1 MLRAQVHVQMV
12 KQLFCYGIMLLA
24 LAGSLQGGEKPP
36 ASQWSVSE
44 MNPRPSNAGGQRWQ
58 KVSDVRLLP
67 DDLAM
72 PKAFNCHDDNCKFDL
87 HYFTGKGFS
96 LARASRKNILFIAG
110 GPGQLVD
117 HLDQTNRMLGYLEAK
132 HNIVYFDLRGGGRSV
147 INGDNKYD
155 QFLRAEYVAD
165 DMERIRKALLGKKPW
180 DAIYS
185 HSWGSVP
192 AQLYAAKFGPAK
204 VKSLVLSAPVVR
216 DRDTHAARG
225 KMTAENLARIF
236 SLYRSQAPQPCN
248 CQDKKLPVKVITFF
262 GESKENI
269 SDVKAVVGPP
279 GTNNF
284 CFLSLDD
291 AAKLSRQ
298 LENAISAIEQSFG
311 SVDFV
316 TDHYDALQKS
326 SDSKQRLRFPKEFY
340 VAIKRLQFTGAP
352 EKDFSPYLRDFSTQV
367 NAALVVGYYLMLND
381 KVPAQVTLPQRQCVQ
396 DAPFFQ
402 NASCANKLCGIVS
415 AKSNAEQGS
424 GLESIRANQVFG
436 LYDGVARTLL
446 RPGMVQLD
454 TDGCFTGGDVA
465 AFTNGSGDGKDLL
478 RAEAKRIGTDQTKPV
493 CLWTPKRHVHEVKT
507 LILKGARDSVIAG
520 CQAEDFYRDGLKGE
534 RALLEFRGMGHAMFI
549 PAVDTQLGAALR
561 TVLEKFQ
568 DLPAAKFL
576 GDPTVAQSIKLLQ
589 ADFRASPTRRDGC
602 P

>member
-1 MLRAQVHVQMV
+1 MV
-12 KQLFCYGIMLLA
+12 RRLFFSWIMLLV
-24 LAGSLQGGEKPP
+24 LAGSLHGGEKPP
-36 ASQWSVSE
+36 ASQWIVSE

-58 KVSDVRLLP
+58 KVSGVRLLP
-67 DDLAM
+67 DELAM
-72 PKAFNCHDDNCKFDL
+72 PKAFDCHDDNCKFDL
-87 HYFTGKGFS
+87 YYFTGKGFS
-96 LARASRKNILFIAG
+96 LPRASRKNILFIAG

-117 HLDQTNRMLGYLEAK
+117 HADQNNRMLGFLEAK

-147 INGDNKYD
+147 IDGDNRYD

-192 AQLYAAKFGPAK
+192 AQLYAARFGPAK

-216 DRDTHAARG
+216 DRDTHPARG
-225 KMTAENLARIF
+225 RMTAENLARIF
-236 SLYRSQAPQPCN
+236 SIYRSQAPQPCT

-262 GESKENI
+262 GETKENI

-279 GTNNF
+279 GSNNF
-284 CFLSLDD
+284 CFLSLDE
-291 AAKLSRQ
+291 ATKRSRQ
-298 LENAISAIEQSFG
+298 LEKVIGEVEQRFG

-326 SDSKQRLRFPKEFY
+326 SDTKQRLRFPKEFY
-340 VAIKRLQFTGAP
+340 IAVKRLQFTGAP
-352 EKDFSPYLRDFSTQV
+352 EKEFTPYLRDFTAQV
-367 NAALVVGYYLMLND
+367 NAALVIGHYLALDD
-381 KVPAQVTLPQRQCVQ
+381 KLPAQVTLPQGWCVQ
-396 DAPFFQ
+396 DAPLFQ
-402 NASCANKLCGIVS
+402 NSSCANKLCGIAS
-415 AKSNAEQGS
+415 DKSNSEQGG

-446 RPGMVQLD
+446 RPGMVRLD
-454 TDGCFTGGDVA
+454 SDGCFTGGDVA
-465 AFTNGSGDGKDLL
+465 AFANGSGDGKDLL
-478 RAEAKRIGTDQTKPV
+478 RAEVKRIGTDQAMPV
-493 CLWTPKRHVHEVKT
+493 CLWSPKKHAHVVRT
-507 LILKGARDSVIAG
+507 LILKGARDSVITG

-549 PAVDTQLGAALR
+549 PAVDTQLGAALI

-568 DLPAAKFL
+568 DLPAAQFR
-576 GDPTVAQSIKLLQ
+576 GDPAVAQSIKLLQ
-589 ADFRASPTRRDGC
+589 ADFLEPPTRRDGC

>member
-1 MLRAQVHVQMV
+1 MV
-12 KQLFCYGIMLLA
+12 RQLVFYWIILLS
-24 LAGSLQGGEKPP
+24 LVGSPQAVEK
-36 ASQWSVSE
+36 SSTYQWNLSE

-67 DDLAM
+67 DELAM
-72 PKAFNCHDDNCKFDL
+72 PKGFNCHDDNCKFDL
-87 HYFTGKGFS
+87 YYFTGRGFS
-96 LARASRKNILFIAG
+96 LARANRKNILFIAG

-117 HLDQTNRMLGYLEAK
+117 HADQNNRMLGYLEAK

-147 INGDNKYD
+147 IDGDNRYD
-155 QFLRAEYVAD
+155 QFLRAEYVSD
-165 DMERIRKALLGKKPW
+165 DIERVRKALLGKKPW

-192 AQLYAAKFGPAK
+192 AQLYAAKFGQAK
-204 VKSLVLSAPVVR
+204 VKSLVLSAPVTR

-225 KMTAENLARIF
+225 KMTAENLTRIF
-236 SLYRSQAPQPCN
+236 SIYRSQTSQPCT

-262 GESKENI
+262 GETKENI

-279 GTNNF
+279 GSNNF

-298 LENAISAIEQSFG
+298 LENAISAIEQRFG

-326 SDSKQRLRFPKEFY
+326 SDSNQRLRFPKEFY

-352 EKDFSPYLRDFSTQV
+352 EKESSPYLRDFSTQV
-367 NAALVVGYYLMLND
+367 NAALVIGHYLTLDD
-381 KVPAQVTLPQRQCVQ
+381 KLPAQVTLPQRQCVQ
-396 DAPFFQ
+396 DAPLFQ
-402 NASCANKLCGIVS
+402 NSTCTNRLCAIVS
-415 AKSNAEQGS
+415 DKSNSEQGS

-454 TDGCFTGGDVA
+454 SDGCFTGGDVA
-465 AFTNGSGDGKDLL
+465 AFANGSGDGKNLL

-493 CLWTPKRHVHEVKT
+493 CLWTPKKHVHEVKT

-561 TVLEKFQ
+561 TVLERFQ
-568 DLPAAKFL
+568 DLPAPQFRKDPAVAK
-576 GDPTVAQSIKLLQ
+576 SIKFLQ
-589 ADFRASPTRRDGC
+589 ADFQEPPMSRDGC
-602 P
+602 PQ

>member
-1 MLRAQVHVQMV
+1 MV
-12 KQLFCYGIMLLA
+12 KQLFSYGIMLLA
-24 LAGSLQGGEKPP
+24 LAGSLHGGEKPS

-58 KVSDVRLLP
+58 KVSDLRLLP

-87 HYFTGKGFS
+87 YYFTGKGFS

-117 HLDQTNRMLGYLEAK
+117 HLDQNNRMLGYLEAK

-165 DMERIRKALLGKKPW
+165 DIERIRKALLGKKPW

-216 DRDTHAARG
+216 DRDTHAARA

-298 LENAISAIEQSFG
+298 LENAISAIEQRFG

-340 VAIKRLQFTGAP
+340 VAIKRLQFTGGP

-367 NAALVVGYYLMLND
+367 NAALVIGHYLTLDD
-381 KVPAQVTLPQRQCVQ
+381 KLPAQVTLPQRQCVQ

-402 NASCANKLCGIVS
+402 NSSCANKLCGIVS
-415 AKSNAEQGS
+415 DKSNAEQGS

-454 TDGCFTGGDVA
+454 SEGCFTGGDVA
-465 AFTNGSGDGKDLL
+465 AFANGSGDGKDLL

-493 CLWTPKRHVHEVKT
+493 CLWTPKRHVHQVKT

-589 ADFRASPTRRDGC
+589 ADFREPPTRRDGC